1 MSEYVLLHSI
11 GQGSYG
17 KVYLAQEKNCPP
29 TSKKLVVKEIDLRNA
44 SNKDRQAAH
53 QEAFLLSKIKHPNV
67 ISYRDSF
74 EKGKHRFLYIVM
86 VFAEGGD
93 MFTRIKNQRNIK
105 PKLPCKSRFAYLQER
120 QIVEWC
126 VQMAMGLQYLH
137 SKRILHRDLKTQN
150 IFLTKS
156 NLVKIGDLG
165 IATVLDT
172 NANDETLP
180 ACTVIGTPYYMSPEI
195 FSGKSYNEKSDMWA
209 FGCCMYEM
217 LTLRH
222 AFSAKDIDSLVYQ
235 IMKKDPPTFPANT
248 YNPLLENLAR
258 RMLQRDPMKRYTA
271 NSFLK
276 HPFIKMHIHQFL
288 NATEKKLTQKE
299 NEAKVQ
305 ICEKTV
311 VVPKGKSVA
320 KKLNLNLEKI
330 ESLKIEEPEEN
341 FEFGVAVG
349 GNETLA
355 SSTKILDRI
364 VELRK
369 ECLSMVG
376 IAGLSK
382 VYQIIDHYIGDEHLT
397 TLELKLR
404 THLGDEKF
412 DKIGVKI
419 WQLKFFEEQLFC

>member
-1 MSEYVLLHSI
+1 MSEYVLLNSI

-17 KVYLAQEKNCPP
+17 KVYLAQEKNAPE
-29 TSKKLVVKEIDLRNA
+29 TAKKLVVKEIDLRNA
-44 SNKDRQAAH
+44 SYKDRQAAH

-74 EKGKHRFLYIVM
+74 EKGKRRFLYIVM

-93 MFTRIKNQRNIK
+93 LFTRIKNQRNIK
-105 PKLPCKSRFAYLQER
+105 SSSRSRFVYLPER

-126 VQMAMGLQYLH
+126 VQIAMGLQYLH

-195 FSGKSYNEKSDMWA
+195 FSGKSYNERSDMWA

-217 LTLRH
+217 MSLRH

-235 IMKKDPPTFPANT
+235 IMKKDPPVFPSNT

-258 RMLQRDPMKRYTA
+258 RMFQRDPMKRYTA
-271 NSFLK
+271 TQFLK
-276 HPFIKMHIHQFL
+276 HPYIKLHIHQFL
-288 NATEKKLTQKE
+288 HATQEKLTKKE
-299 NEAKVQ
+299 AESSRN
-305 ICEKTV
+305 ISDKTV
-311 VVPKGKSVA
+311 VVPKGKSIA
-320 KKLNLNLEKI
+320 KKLNLSLEKV
-330 ESLKIEEPEEN
+330 ESLKIEEPEEK
-341 FEFGVAVG
+341 FEFGVPAG

-369 ECLSMVG
+369 ECLEIVG
-376 IAGLSK
+376 ITGLSK
-382 VYQIIDHYIGDEHLT
+382 VYQIIDNYIGDQHLT

-412 DKIGVKI
+412 DRIGVKI